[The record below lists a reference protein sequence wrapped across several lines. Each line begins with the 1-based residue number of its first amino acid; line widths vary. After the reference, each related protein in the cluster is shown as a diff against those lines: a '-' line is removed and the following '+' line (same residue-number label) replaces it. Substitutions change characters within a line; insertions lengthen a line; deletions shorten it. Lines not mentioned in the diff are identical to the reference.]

1 MTLARSASAR
11 LLTPCSVTCWLA
23 WSVSAPRQLPDRR
36 KHAPCRWAEKRRH
49 RIPGLQ
55 QSAIAARSPQERVE
69 VASAPWTV
77 HGSALHA
84 AADWNRH
91 LKQATQPPQVRPA
104 RAPNGRP
111 LSSRCRQAEQ
121 AGRWR
126 RARRR
131 CDSEGVVRFLASKH
145 AKSLSSSRQAGL
157 HCDCLS
163 ELYRDLI
170 VDRIAD
176 AE

>member
-1 MTLARSASAR
+1 M
-11 LLTPCSVTCWLA
+11 
-23 WSVSAPRQLPDRR
+23 
-36 KHAPCRWAEKRRH
+36 
-49 RIPGLQ
+49 
-55 QSAIAARSPQERVE
+55 
-69 VASAPWTV
+69 ASAPWTV

-131 CDSEGVVRFLASKH
+131 SGSLH